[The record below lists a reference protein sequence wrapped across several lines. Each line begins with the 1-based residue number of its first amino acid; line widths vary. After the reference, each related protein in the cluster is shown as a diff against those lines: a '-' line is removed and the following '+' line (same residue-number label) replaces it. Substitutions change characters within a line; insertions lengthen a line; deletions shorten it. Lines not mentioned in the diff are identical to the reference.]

1 MNNKKRTSLKTLI
14 LLPVFILGALTIIC
28 NVMAINNIRTVN
40 SNAADIT
47 DNCMMSVSDLG
58 EIKNDIQVIHTLG
71 LSHIIAT
78 DLNTMISVVGE
89 INDNQEELE
98 KKLDEYKKY
107 VQNDDMDTY
116 NSLVSNYNTM
126 KYELG
131 NIMAYSALG
140 KTEEAYAI
148 ANGVVSDSSTAIQ
161 KDIEVL
167 STHAND
173 TASEAR
179 ERLTS
184 VYASSLVSNGIVI
197 IISVILIIVAIY
209 CVMKYVIKPI
219 IATNKDIRDIIDGID
234 NGEGDLTKRVRV
246 ISNDEIA
253 DLGNG
258 INLFMDKLQEILKLI
273 IENTNYMENVVA
285 EVDGSV
291 VKSNDSASD
300 LSAMTEELSA
310 TMQDVGL
317 SVNTINDNADNILKD
332 VEIIATKSDDI
343 NQFSKEMK
351 ANEEKIESDARYNMV
366 QTGEKVG
373 NILDVLNKAIED
385 SKSVDQVNNL
395 TNDILN
401 ISSQTNLLALNA
413 SIEAARAGEAGKGFA
428 VVADEIRQLADSSR
442 ETANKIQSINSVV
455 VAAVNNLSDNAN
467 NLVSYLQQT
476 ILPEFQTFVDGGVK
490 YKENASYIENAMD
503 EFVEKTDV
511 LKKNM
516 DEIAHSINTITTVVD
531 DGAAGV
537 NNAAI
542 STQDLVEDIVNISN
556 KMIENKGI
564 AQNLKNSTNIFAKF

>member
-351 ANEEKIESDARYNMV
+351 ANAEKIESDARYNMV

-490 YKENASYIENAMD
+490 YKENASYIQNAMD

>member
-47 DNCMMSVSDLG
+47 DNCMRSVSDLG

-107 VQNDDMDTY
+107 VQNDDMETY

-140 KTEEAYAI
+140 KNEEAYAI
-148 ANGVVSDSSTAIQ
+148 ANGVVSDSSKAIQ

-184 VYASSLVSNGIVI
+184 VYVGSLVSNGIVI

-219 IATNKDIRDIIDGID
+219 VATNKDIRDIIDGID

-317 SVNTINDNADNILKD
+317 SVNTINDNADDILKD

-343 NQFSKEMK
+343 NLFSKEMK
-351 ANEEKIESDARYNMV
+351 ANAEKIESDARYNMV

-413 SIEAARAGEAGKGFA
+413 SIESARAGEAGRGFA
-428 VVADEIRQLADSSR
+428 VVAEQIRQLAEQTKGFTEDITKIIY
-442 ETANKIQSINSVV
+442 ELNANAEDVVESVRISVNAADTQSDNINSASQTFEQLNSNMSSLVEHV
-455 VAAVNNLSDNAN
+455 EEVNKQITGLSASNNRIVENISQLSAVTQEVTVNAEQVHNLS
-467 NLVSYLQQT
+467 
-476 ILPEFQTFVDGGVK
+476 E
-490 YKENASYIENAMD
+490 
-503 EFVEKTDV
+503 
-511 LKKNM
+511 
-516 DEIAHSINTITTVVD
+516 
-531 DGAAGV
+531 
-537 NNAAI
+537 
-542 STQDLVEDIVNISN
+542 
-556 KMIENKGI
+556 
-564 AQNLKNSTNIFAKF
+564 QNLEYAEQVKQAVEHIRSTSEKMNMA